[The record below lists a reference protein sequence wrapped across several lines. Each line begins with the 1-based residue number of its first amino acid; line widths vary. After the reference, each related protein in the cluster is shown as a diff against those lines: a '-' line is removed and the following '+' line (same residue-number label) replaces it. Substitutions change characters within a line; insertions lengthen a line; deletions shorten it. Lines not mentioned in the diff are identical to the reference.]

1 MLVNRRRFTAAVL
14 VLSLELLTL
23 SSATAN
29 VDERQIEQASAVVE
43 TLHSTLVS
51 VATEQNLG
59 FEQRV
64 EMLDDVVRESFD
76 FSYIS
81 RFLLRR
87 TWNDLDTEEQQSF
100 INIFERLSVASYASR
115 FAEVSA
121 ESLVINDSQAQGENR
136 VQVIASVMLED
147 RDVPLSYL
155 LQPASDEAAEQWA
168 IVNVIADGVSDLA
181 LRRAEYSRVLA
192 DKDFEGLLE
201 YVSQQIEA
209 LNP

>member
-1 MLVNRRRFTAAVL
+1 MLVSRRLFTATLL
-14 VLSLELLTL
+14 VLSLEFVTL

-29 VDERQIEQASAVVE
+29 VDERQIEQATAVVE

-51 VATEQNLG
+51 VATEQDFG

-64 EMLDDVVRESFD
+64 EMLDSVVRNSFD

-87 TWNDLDTEEQQSF
+87 TWTDLDTEEQQSF
-100 INIFERLSVASYASR
+100 IEIFERLSVASYASR

-121 ESLVINDSQAQGENR
+121 ESLVINESQAQGENR
-136 VQVIASVMLED
+136 VQVVASVMLED

-155 LQPASDEAAEQWA
+155 LQPVSDEPVERWA

-192 DKDFEGLLE
+192 DTNFEGLLDH
-201 YVSQQIEA
+201 VAQQIEA

>member
-1 MLVNRRRFTAAVL
+1 MLVNRRLFTAALL

-23 SSATAN
+23 ASATAN
-29 VDERQIEQASAVVE
+29 VDESQIEQATAVVE
-43 TLHSTLVS
+43 TLHGTLVS
-51 VATEQNLG
+51 VATEQDLG

-64 EMLDDVVRESFD
+64 EMLDSVVRDSFD

-87 TWNDLDTEEQQSF
+87 TWTDLSAEEQQSF
-100 INIFERLSVASYASR
+100 IDLFERLSVASYASR

-121 ESLVINDSQAQGENR
+121 EQLVINESQAQGENR
-136 VQVIASVMLED
+136 VQVSASVILED

-155 LQPASDEAAEQWA
+155 LQPVSDEPVERWA

-192 DKDFEGLLE
+192 DKSFEGLLDH
-201 YVSQQIEA
+201 VAQQIEA

>member
-1 MLVNRRRFTAAVL
+1 MLVSKRLFTAALL
-14 VLSLELLTL
+14 VLSLEFAIL

-29 VDERQIEQASAVVE
+29 VDERQIEQATAVVE

-51 VATEQNLG
+51 VASEQDLG

-64 EMLDDVVRESFD
+64 EMLDSVVRNSFD

-87 TWNDLDTEEQQSF
+87 TWTDLDTEEQQSF
-100 INIFERLSVASYASR
+100 IEIFERLSVASYASR
-115 FAEVSA
+115 FAEISA
-121 ESLVINDSQAQGENR
+121 ESLVTNESQAQGENR
-136 VQVIASVMLED
+136 VQVIASVILED

-155 LQPASDEAAEQWA
+155 LQPVSDEPVERWA
-168 IVNVIADGVSDLA
+168 IVNVMADGVSDLA
-181 LRRAEYSRVLA
+181 LRRAEYTRVLA
-192 DKDFEGLLE
+192 DTNFEGLLDH
-201 YVSQQIEA
+201 VAQQIEA

>member
-1 MLVNRRRFTAAVL
+1 MLVNRRLFTAAVL

-115 FAEVSA
+115 FAEVNA
-121 ESLVINDSQAQGENR
+121 ESLVINESQAQGENR

-155 LQPASDEAAEQWA
+155 LQPASDEAAERWA

>member
-1 MLVNRRRFTAAVL
+1 MLVNRRLFTAALL
-14 VLSLELLTL
+14 VLSLEFLTL
-23 SSATAN
+23 SSATAA
-29 VDERQIEQASAVVE
+29 VDEGQIEQATAVVE
-43 TLHSTLVS
+43 KLHSTLVS
-51 VATEQNLG
+51 VATQQNLD

-64 EMLDDVVRESFD
+64 EKLDSVVRNSFD
-76 FSYIS
+76 FAYIS

-87 TWNDLDTEEQQSF
+87 TWTDLAPEEQQRF
-100 INIFERLSVASYASR
+100 IELFERLSVASYASR

-121 ESLVINDSQAQGENR
+121 ESLVINESQVQGENR

-155 LQPASDEAAEQWA
+155 LQPVSDEPVERWA
-168 IVNVIADGVSDLA
+168 IVNVMADGVSDLA

-192 DKDFEGLLE
+192 DKNFEGLLDH
-201 YVSQQIEA
+201 VAQQIEA

>member
-1 MLVNRRRFTAAVL
+1 MLVNRRLFTAALL
-14 VLSLELLTL
+14 VLSLEFLTL
-23 SSATAN
+23 SSATAA
-29 VDERQIEQASAVVE
+29 VDEGQIEQATAVVE
-43 TLHSTLVS
+43 KLHSTLVS
-51 VATEQNLG
+51 VATQQNLD

-64 EMLDDVVRESFD
+64 EKLDSVVRNSFD
-76 FSYIS
+76 FAYIS

-87 TWNDLDTEEQQSF
+87 TWTDLAAEEQQRF
-100 INIFERLSVASYASR
+100 IDIFERLSVASYASR

-121 ESLVINDSQAQGENR
+121 ESLVINESQVQGENR

-155 LQPASDEAAEQWA
+155 LQPVSDEPVERWV
-168 IVNVIADGVSDLA
+168 IVNVMADGVSDLA

-192 DKDFEGLLE
+192 DENFEGLLDH
-201 YVSQQIEA
+201 VAQQIEA